1 MIFKTDY
8 EFCIDHPQ
16 ILLWFS
22 VQDSKVEYV
31 STFVFGDKSE
41 TGVFSLL
48 FCSGFPLSLSILFV
62 KGSVY
67 SYMMFYLHS

>member
-1 MIFKTDY
+1 MNFASIILR
-8 EFCIDHPQ
+8 FCYGSG
-16 ILLWFS
+16 FR
-22 VQDSKVEYV
+22 VQGSKVEYV
-31 STFVFGDKSE
+31 SIFVFGDKSE

-48 FCSGFPLSLSILFV
+48 FCSGFPVSLSIVFV